1 MRFNILGQLELRAD
15 GRTTY
20 VRASKHRT
28 LLTALLL
35 RPGSLVRLDSLAAA
49 LWPAGPPASGV
60 ANIRTYVREL
70 RGFLGSAASRLETRA
85 GGYLLSVGPAE
96 VDALEFTALA
106 REGDAALRRGETQRA
121 AEALVHA
128 LALWRGEVC
137 EDVPPW
143 GALTAEVLRLTE
155 QRLRA
160 AVQLGDAW
168 LALGRHAELIG
179 ELRRLMVEQPLH
191 ERLHAQLM
199 LALYRSGRQADAF
212 TVYHVLRLR
221 LIDELGVEPGGD
233 LRRLYDRMLRGD
245 FDGRDDPSPCH
256 GRCGAESLLEAG

>member
-1 MRFNILGQLELRAD
+1 MRFNMLGPVELRVD

-20 VRASKHRT
+20 LRAPKHRT

-49 LWPAGPPASGV
+49 LWPSGPPASGV

-70 RGFLGSAASRLETRA
+70 RTFLGPAASRLETRA
-85 GGYLLSVGPAE
+85 GGYLLSVEPSE
-96 VDALEFTALA
+96 VDALEFTTLA
-106 REGDAALRRGETQRA
+106 REGDTALRSGDAEHAADVLGRA
-121 AEALVHA
+121 LT
-128 LALWRGEVC
+128 LWRGEVC
-137 EDVPPW
+137 EDVSAW
-143 GALTAEVLRLTE
+143 ASLTAEALRLTE

-168 LALGRHAELIG
+168 LLLGRHAEMIG
-179 ELRRLMVEQPLH
+179 ELRRLTVEQPLH

-221 LIDELGVEPGGD
+221 LIDELGVEPGIE

-245 FDGRDDPSPCH
+245 FDGREDPPAH
-256 GRCGAESLLEAG
+256 HAEDLLEAG

>member
-1 MRFNILGQLELRAD
+1 MRFNILGQLEMRVD
-15 GRTTY
+15 GRTRY
-20 VRASKHRT
+20 VRAAKHRT

-35 RPGSLVRLDSLAAA
+35 RPGSLVPLDSLVEA
-49 LWPAGPPASGV
+49 LWPGGPPASGV

-70 RGFLGSAASRLETRA
+70 RGLLGPAASRLETRA
-85 GGYLLSVGPAE
+85 CGYLLSVGPAE

-106 REGDAALRRGETQRA
+106 RVGDSALRRGDAEHA
-121 AEALVHA
+121 ADILSRA

-137 EDVPPW
+137 EDVPRW
-143 GALTAEVLRLTE
+143 GALTAEALWLTE
-155 QRLRA
+155 QRIRA

-168 LALGRHAELIG
+168 LATGRHAEMIG
-179 ELRRLMVEQPLH
+179 ELRRLTVEQPLH

-221 LIDELGVEPGGD
+221 LIDELGVEPAED

-245 FDGRDDPSPCH
+245 LDRRDRPSPCF
-256 GRCGAESLLEAG
+256 RCGAGGLLEAG